1 VVIRGDHAGPDE
13 VEGDPLAFAAPR
25 GKSVPLDFPDF
36 ALNSLSVRAFNT
48 VYYGAHPNSRKLTPF
63 EPFFWPLD
71 AVSDWNRIYGARG
84 FIQYQC
90 VLPFETSREGLVKL
104 LEKISAAGRASFLAV
119 LKTFGAANPAP
130 LGFPFPGHT
139 LALDLPASPGIVE
152 FARELDKIVL
162 EHQGRCY
169 LAKDSTLQADTVRTM
184 YPRLGEW
191 REIKQRLDPHGRF
204 NSSLARR
211 LELFTGGAA

>member
-1 VVIRGDHAGPDE
+1 M
-13 VEGDPLAFAAPR
+13 
-25 GKSVPLDFPDF
+25 
-36 ALNSLSVRAFNT
+36 
-48 VYYGAHPNSRKLTPF
+48 
-63 EPFFWPLD
+63 
-71 AVSDWNRIYGARG
+71 
-84 FIQYQC
+84 
-90 VLPFETSREGLVKL
+90 
-104 LEKISAAGRASFLAV
+104 
-119 LKTFGAANPAP
+119 
-130 LGFPFPGHT
+130 
-139 LALDLPASPGIVE
+139 E

-162 EHQGRCY
+162 AHQGRCY